1 MALNLVELVLDIF
14 KLSRIFFPD
23 AYLLIDRDFPKQ
35 PWFVGRVALGMD
47 DTVEA
52 CLSDGAAVHL
62 IVRPDAWTLREAWRV
77 QDAWRWSHLFA
88 SKNPRGNSLKKLVEA

>member
-1 MALNLVELVLDIF
+1 
-14 KLSRIFFPD
+14 
-23 AYLLIDRDFPKQ
+23 
-35 PWFVGRVALGMD
+35 MD

-77 QDAWRWSHLFA
+77 QDAWRWSHLLPT
-88 SKNPRGNSLKKLVEA
+88 KILVEIHLTKTGRSVGMIRAKNEKM